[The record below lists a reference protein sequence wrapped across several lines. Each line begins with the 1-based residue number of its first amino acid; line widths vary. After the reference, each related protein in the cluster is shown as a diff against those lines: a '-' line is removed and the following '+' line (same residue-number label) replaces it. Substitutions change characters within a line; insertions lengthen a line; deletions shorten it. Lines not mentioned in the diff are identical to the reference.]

1 MKKLKENGQIKLNKN
16 KNKLLILFPPIK
28 SNLAM
33 SLKGAFG
40 KKTTT
45 SKTENVDENKKKKLK
60 IEKDKYNFN
69 LLSPTERT
77 EHVKEKIINASREDP
92 KNVDEIKLGK
102 VAAKLAEEDGIK
114 EAYLNKSFKSAME
127 YFQMVPK
134 EKKRKSTLISG
145 VESIPTSDSK
155 NMEEEEE
162 EEIFEDEPDIFLKTN
177 EKIKIKLVI
186 TEIAKNNKD
195 KTIRKILSPFASTFD
210 ISPQCGKNFFLIF
223 KRNVSLCTFR
233 WSLVFGMDKQG
244 FMYSKEMLLS
254 SCFNCN

>member
-1 MKKLKENGQIKLNKN
+1 
-16 KNKLLILFPPIK
+16 
-28 SNLAM
+28 M

-40 KKTTT
+40 KKQTS
-45 SKTENVDENKKKKLK
+45 SKTTEEVDENKKKKLK

-77 EHVKEKIINASREDP
+77 EKVKEKIIKASREDP
-92 KNVDEIKLGK
+92 KNVDEKKLQK
-102 VAAKLAEEDGIK
+102 VAAKLAEEEGIK

-134 EKKRKSTLISG
+134 EKKIRSSLISE
-145 VESIPTSDSK
+145 VESIPSSDSK
-155 NMEEEEE
+155 HMDEDED
-162 EEIFEDEPDIFLKTN
+162 EEIFEDNSDIFLKTN

-210 ISPQCGKNFFLIF
+210 ISPQCGKKTKFLKQKVCFILHF
-223 KRNVSLCTFR
+223 L
-233 WSLVFGMDKQG
+233 LVLGI
-244 FMYSKEMLLS
+244 
-254 SCFNCN
+254 